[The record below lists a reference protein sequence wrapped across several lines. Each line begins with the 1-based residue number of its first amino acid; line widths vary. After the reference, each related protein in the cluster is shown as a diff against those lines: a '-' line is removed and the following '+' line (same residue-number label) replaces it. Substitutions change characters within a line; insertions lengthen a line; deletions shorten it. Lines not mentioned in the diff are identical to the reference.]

1 MTTIEKL
8 LNTIEALEEIANQ
21 ALDLV
26 NEYSGGESET
36 ADEIRGYL
44 AELMETHHADD

>member
-26 NEYSGGESET
+26 DEYSGGESET
-36 ADEIRGYL
+36 SDELRGYL